1 MACQGKGVGERGG
14 GGGGEP
20 LFLLWQEGM
29 RHIAWRRRGKIQGG
43 KGGEKPQRKG
53 SVRKEKVEG
62 GGKGKGKAKEKEMI
76 NKDQEKYRYRKREE
90 GEE

>member
-1 MACQGKGVGERGG
+1 
-14 GGGGEP
+14 
-20 LFLLWQEGM
+20 M
-29 RHIAWRRRGKIQGG
+29 RHMAWRRRGKIQRG

-62 GGKGKGKAKEKEMI
+62 GGEGKAKDKEMI